1 MMEGE
6 PDTDPMCRAQ
16 LHETGAG
23 LLFCLAILTAFEA
36 ALAATGGEPIAPV
49 PEPEAADA
57 AKVALGERLF
67 HDPRLS
73 GGDTVSCASCHALD
87 SGGDDGRVRPA
98 AADGGLLDFNA
109 PTVFNVALNFRLNWR
124 GNFRTLEE
132 HNEAVLLD
140 ESLMNTTW
148 EELLSKLRADAGYSR
163 GFAAAYR
170 KAPGR
175 ENILDALAAYQ
186 QSLLTPDA
194 PFDRYL
200 DGNADA
206 ITAEQAEG
214 YRLFK
219 DYGCT
224 ACHQG
229 VNVGGNLFQK
239 FGIFGDPLAGRKA
252 LSEADLGRF
261 EITGRE
267 RDRRVF
273 RVPGLRNVAVTAPYF
288 HDGHTDSLEEAVEIM
303 GRNQLGREIPG
314 REVELIVSF
323 LSTLTGEYGGR
334 SLASG
339 VAPE

>member
-1 MMEGE
+1 
-6 PDTDPMCRAQ
+6 MCQ
-16 LHETGAG
+16 TGVHEIRAG
-23 LLFCLAILTAFEA
+23 LLCCLVMLTAFET
-36 ALAATGGEPIAPV
+36 ALAAAREEPISPV
-49 PEPEAADA
+49 PVPEAADA

-73 GGDTVSCASCHALD
+73 GGGAVSCASCHPLD

-98 AADGGLLDFNA
+98 ATDGGLLDFNA

-140 ESLMNTTW
+140 ESLMNTSW
-148 EELLSKLRADAGYSR
+148 EELLPKLRADAGLSKA
-163 GFAAAYR
+163 FAAAYR
-170 KAPGR
+170 NPPNR
-175 ENILDALAAYQ
+175 ENVLDALAAYQ

-200 DGNADA
+200 DGDAHA

-239 FGIFGDPLAGRKA
+239 FGIFGDPYAGRKG
-252 LSEADLGRF
+252 LSQGDLGRF
-261 EITGRE
+261 EVTGRE

-273 RVPGLRNVAVTAPYF
+273 RVPGLRNVAVTAPFF
-288 HDGHTDSLEEAVEIM
+288 HDGRADSLGEAVKIM

-314 REVELIVSF
+314 RDVELIVSF

-339 VAPE
+339 VAPQ